1 MSEITDEDRQRQRA
15 LAHIES
21 GLPYLSAALDGDIV
35 KTSCS
40 ASVSELE
47 SILIAMLASTATDF
61 VGEFVGGESTL
72 RKALLTM
79 SYLGQRIRLV
89 EEQRLADAGLIPV
102 SQLH

>member
-1 MSEITDEDRQRQRA
+1 
-15 LAHIES
+15 
-21 GLPYLSAALDGDIV
+21 
-35 KTSCS
+35 
-40 ASVSELE
+40 
-47 SILIAMLASTATDF
+47 MLAGTATDF